1 MANSQFLIKKTETGF
16 NFMLIAPNSQPI
28 GASKVFKSLDEAKAA
43 VEEVKKVAASAPT
56 ENQTNKTVKEE
67 KAPKFVI
74 YFDKAEKFRFR
85 LEGEDGSA
93 LLSSEPYNSA
103 ASARNGV
110 ASVAKNAE
118 SADVELPEGEEAV
131 KEPVKEEKKA
141 AKKEAKAEKKPA
153 KESKKAKK
161 EVKEEPAKPAVT
173 EAHAFARDV
182 RITPRKVRLV
192 ANLVRGKDVKD
203 ALGILAICNRVAA
216 KPIEKLIRS
225 ASANAVNNFGL
236 EQDKLYISEIQVGD
250 GLKIKRYIPRAKGS
264 ASGIIKRNANVRITV
279 KERN

>member
-1 MANSQFLIKKTETGF
+1 MANSKFLIKKTDTGF